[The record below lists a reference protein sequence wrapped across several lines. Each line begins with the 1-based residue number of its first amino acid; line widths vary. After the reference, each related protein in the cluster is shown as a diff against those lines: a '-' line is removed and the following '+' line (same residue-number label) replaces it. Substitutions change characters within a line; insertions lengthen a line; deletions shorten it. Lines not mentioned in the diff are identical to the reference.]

1 MKKTFYNIFRQK
13 KTKEIKIPY
22 RLNWCSAYMDCIEEK
37 VVTSVID
44 KYMTFT
50 YALNKTG
57 KISVYSAEADYKYTI
72 SVNECAER
80 MHNWCDYVNGCVAVL
95 GQRGY
100 NLKVGVNIYVD
111 NDLPSGMG
119 MASSACFLIGIV
131 KILLEVNG
139 FKYNSKNYYSY
150 DDSELAA
157 SAYEVEHD
165 FLRIPCGLMDF
176 KAVLHTTGVWL
187 IDTSV
192 CWLEQDT
199 LITDK
204 KLDIILVSNES
215 NHNHNHLNNIN
226 FKSNVAQLQSYMTYK
241 NILENSRLKYLLPA
255 IAYCE
260 TQRKLI
266 NNLVDLFQHRSKSQY
281 SAQLCDVI
289 LNTSNKALNK
299 FLGYARFL
307 DAYGVQALGSGIGG
321 YGFKVIDKNNAPL
334 ANKYH
339 AIYCHTL

>member
-13 KTKEIKIPY
+13 RTKEIKIPY
-22 RLNWCSAYMDCIEEK
+22 RLNWCSAYMDCIKEK
-37 VVTSVID
+37 VITSVID

-50 YALNKTG
+50 YAPNKTG
-57 KISVYSAEADYKYTI
+57 KVSVYSAEVDCQYTI
-72 SVNECAER
+72 SVNKCAGR

-100 NLKVGVNIYVD
+100 DLKVGVNIYVD

-119 MASSACFLIGIV
+119 LASSACFLIGVV
-131 KILLEVNG
+131 KILLETNG

-150 DDSELAA
+150 DDSALAA
-157 SAYEVEHD
+157 IAYEVEHD

-192 CWLEQDT
+192 CWLEKDT

-204 KLDIILVSNES
+204 KLDIILVFNES
-215 NHNHNHLNNIN
+215 NYNHNHLSNIN

-241 NILENSRLKYLLPA
+241 DILENSRLKYLLPA
-255 IAYCE
+255 IVYCE

-266 NNLVDLFQHRSKSQY
+266 KDLVDLFQHWHQSQRSIQWCSV
-281 SAQLCDVI
+281 L
-289 LNTSNKALNK
+289 LNTSNEALNK
-299 FLGYARFL
+299 FLGYTRFL

-321 YGFKVIDKNNAPL
+321 YGFKVIDKNNVLPT
-334 ANKYH
+334 NKYNVT
-339 AIYCHTL
+339 YCRTI